1 MVHHELTG
9 FRRSRLAQRT
19 TAALGRLPSKN
30 RPRGSRRR
38 GSGATAATIG
48 NDLTLAV
55 ACLMN
60 EHTDASAGMLVV
72 YALYRRSFAQLPE
85 RHHGV
90 ERAGWGASGHA
101 RSQAVAGA
109 MSPASTWSTRSH
121 PSRSAAALGQ
131 QGCV

>member
-1 MVHHELTG
+1 M
-9 FRRSRLAQRT
+9 SD
-19 TAALGRLPSKN
+19 S
-30 RPRGSRRR
+30 
-38 GSGATAATIG
+38 ATIG

-55 ACLMN
+55 AGLMN
-60 EHTDASAGMLVV
+60 KHTGMLVV
-72 YALYRRSFAQLPE
+72 YARYRRSFAQLRE

-121 PSRSAAALGQ
+121 RSRSAAALGQ

>member
-9 FRRSRLAQRT
+9 FRRSRLAQHT
-19 TAALGRLPSKN
+19 
-30 RPRGSRRR
+30 
-38 GSGATAATIG
+38 TAATIG

-60 EHTDASAGMLVV
+60 KHTNASAGMLVV
-72 YALYRRSFAQLPE
+72 YALYRRSFAQLRA

-109 MSPASTWSTRSH
+109 MSSARSTRSH
-121 PSRSAAALGQ
+121 RSRSAGALGQ

>member
-1 MVHHELTG
+1 V
-9 FRRSRLAQRT
+9 SD
-19 TAALGRLPSKN
+19 S
-30 RPRGSRRR
+30 
-38 GSGATAATIG
+38 ATIG

-60 EHTDASAGMLVV
+60 EHANASAGMLVV
-72 YALYRRSFAQLPE
+72 YALYRRSFAQLRE

-109 MSPASTWSTRSH
+109 MSLASTWSTRSH
-121 PSRSAAALGQ
+121 CSRSAAALGQ

>member
-1 MVHHELTG
+1 V
-9 FRRSRLAQRT
+9 
-19 TAALGRLPSKN
+19 
-30 RPRGSRRR
+30 
-38 GSGATAATIG
+38 TAATIG

-60 EHTDASAGMLVV
+60 EHTNASAGMLVV
-72 YALYRRSFAQLPE
+72 YALYLRSFAQL

-101 RSQAVAGA
+101 RSQAVDGA
-109 MSPASTWSTRSH
+109 MSPASAWSTRWH
-121 PSRSAAALGQ
+121 RSRSAAALGQ